1 MRDTRPTSIV
11 GTPALRKEGYGK
23 VTGGACYIDD
33 ITLPGMWHGA
43 TVRSSIAR
51 GYIKGIRFGAG
62 IAWDEFV
69 IVTAKD
75 IPGENCIPL
84 IVDHDQPVLAETQVN
99 HPEEPV
105 VLLAHPD
112 KARLQEAVAAVEID
126 YEPLPAVFTIEESER
141 QQTIVWGEDNVLKR
155 FLMEKGDVDSA
166 WQRAAHIV
174 CGEYHTGAQEQLYI
188 ENNGV
193 IAEWSE
199 ANGLTIQGSMQ
210 CPYYVHRA
218 LLRVFDLPAEKVRVI
233 QAETGGAFGGKEDY
247 PSLIAAH
254 AGLLAKKA
262 GHPVKIIYD
271 REEDLAATTKRHPSR
286 TRYRTAV
293 DEDGRLLAMDI
304 QVDLDGGAY
313 ATVTPTVL
321 SRATIHAAG
330 PYFCENIR
338 IRSHAWAT
346 NLPPHGAFRGFGSP
360 QTIFGVERQM
370 DQIAKAVGISPD
382 EVRRRNFL
390 AQGKTTATGQLVRD
404 PIDLPGMLDRAL
416 EVSEYR
422 AKRARFAR
430 ENATSNPIKH
440 GMGMASFMHGAGFTG
455 SGERYLNSL
464 VGMEADAAGHVTV
477 LVSSTEFGQGTNTML
492 SQVAAEALGLPYEDV
507 SVAQPDTQRVPNSGP
522 TVASR
527 TTMIV
532 GRLVHDAA
540 HELVAILREKN
551 LLGEKFSAA
560 EFRAACAV
568 YAERFG
574 ALRAEAR
581 YQAPEDIFWD
591 DAAYKGDAYPA
602 FAWAVY
608 VAEVA
613 VDTRTYMT
621 EVVNFYTVQ
630 EVGRVINPVLAAGQI
645 EGGVAQGVGYALYE
659 KVVWKNGRMSNNQM
673 TNYIMPT
680 AVDVPHIEVYF
691 EETPSEH
698 GPYGAKGLG
707 ELPHDGP
714 APAILNAIQDAT
726 GVSFT
731 SIPLLPEDMYL
742 RMAESPEADTK
753 ETVENVK

>member
-1 MRDTRPTSIV
+1 MRYTPQTRIV
-11 GTPALRKEGYGK
+11 GTPALRKEGFGK
-23 VTGGACYIDD
+23 VTGGARYIDD
-33 ITLPGMWHGA
+33 LALPGMWHGA
-43 TVRSSIAR
+43 TVRSNIAR
-51 GYIKGIRFGAG
+51 GTIKGIRFGAG

-84 IVDHDQPVLAETQVN
+84 IVDHDQPVLAEKYVN

-112 KARLQEAVAAVEID
+112 KARLHEAVAAVEID

-141 QQTIVWGEDNVLKR
+141 QQTIVWGENNVIKR
-155 FLMEKGDVDSA
+155 FLVEKGDVDSV

-174 CGEYHTGAQEQLYI
+174 TGEYRTGAQEQLYI

-193 IAEWSE
+193 IADWSE
-199 ANGLTIQGSMQ
+199 ADSLTIRGSMQ

-247 PSLIAAH
+247 PSMIAAH
-254 AGLLAKKA
+254 AGLLARKA
-262 GHPVKIIYD
+262 GRPIKIIYD

-293 DEDGRLLAMDI
+293 DRDGRLLAMDI
-304 QVDLDGGAY
+304 EVELDGGAY

-321 SRATIHAAG
+321 SRATIHASG

-338 IRSHAWAT
+338 IRSRAWAT

-360 QTIFGVERQM
+360 QTIFGTERHM
-370 DQIAKAVGISPD
+370 DQIAKAVGISPE

-390 AQGKTTATGQLVRD
+390 VQGKTTATDQVIRD
-404 PIDLPGMLDRAL
+404 AIDLPGMLDRAL
-416 EVSEYR
+416 KISDYD

-430 ENATSNPIKH
+430 ENAASSVIKR
-440 GMGMASFMHGAGFTG
+440 GIGVASFMHGAGFTG

-464 VGMEADAAGHVTV
+464 VGLEADAAGHVTV
-477 LVSSTEFGQGTNTML
+477 LVSSTEFGQGTNTIL
-492 SQVAAEALGLPYEDV
+492 TQVAAEALGLACEDV
-507 SVAQPDTQRVPNSGP
+507 SVAQPDTSRVPNSGP

-532 GRLVHDAA
+532 GRLVKDAA
-540 HELVAILREKN
+540 HALAGILREKK
-551 LLGEKFSAA
+551 LLGEIFSAA

-568 YAERFG
+568 YTERFG
-574 ALRAEAR
+574 ALSSEAR
-581 YQAPEDIFWD
+581 YQAPKDIFWD
-591 DAAYKGDAYPA
+591 DAAYKGEAYAA

-613 VDTRTYMT
+613 VDMRTYSAQ
-621 EVVNFYTVQ
+621 VVNFYTVQ
-630 EVGRVINPVLAAGQI
+630 EVGRVVNPLLAAGQI

-659 KVVWKNGRMSNNQM
+659 NVVWKEGRMSNNQM

-680 AVDVPHIEVYF
+680 AVDVPNIEVYF
-691 EETPSEH
+691 EETPCEH

-726 GVSFT
+726 GISFT

-742 RMAESPEADTK
+742 RMTETAVTCSM
-753 ETVENVK
+753 ETVGNLK

>member
-1 MRDTRPTSIV
+1 MRDTTQTHIV
-11 GTPALRKEGYGK
+11 GTPALRKEGIGK
-23 VTGGACYIDD
+23 VTGGARYIDD
-33 ITLPGMWHGA
+33 MALPGMWHGA
-43 TVRSSIAR
+43 TVRSNIAR
-51 GYIKGIRFGAG
+51 GIIKDIRFGAG

-84 IVDHDQPVLAETQVN
+84 IVDHDQPVLVESRVN

-112 KARLQEAVAAVEID
+112 KARLHEAVAAVEIN

-141 QQTIVWGEDNVLKR
+141 QKTIVWGEDNVIKR
-155 FLMEKGDVDSA
+155 FLVEKGDVDSA

-174 CGEYHTGAQEQLYI
+174 TGEYHTGAQEQLYI

-193 IAEWSE
+193 IADWSE
-199 ANGLTIQGSMQ
+199 ADGLTIRGSMQ
-210 CPYYVHRA
+210 CPYYIHKA

-247 PSLIAAH
+247 PSMIAAH
-254 AGLLAKKA
+254 AGLLSKKA
-262 GHPVKIIYD
+262 GRPVKIIYD

-293 DEDGRLLAMDI
+293 DGNGRLLAMDI

-330 PYFCENIR
+330 PYCCENIR

-360 QTIFGVERQM
+360 QTIFGIERHM
-370 DQIAKAVGISPD
+370 DQIAKAAGISPE

-390 AQGKTTATGQLVRD
+390 APGKTTATGQEIRD
-404 PIDLPGMLDRAL
+404 VIDLPGMLDRAL
-416 EVSEYR
+416 KVSDYE
-422 AKRARFAR
+422 AKHLRFAR
-430 ENATSNPIKH
+430 ENATSSPIKR
-440 GMGMASFMHGAGFTG
+440 GIGVASFMHGAGFTG

-464 VGMEADAAGHVTV
+464 VGLEADATGHVTV
-477 LVSSTEFGQGTNTML
+477 LVSSTEFGQGTNTIL
-492 SQVAAEALGLPYEDV
+492 SQIAAEALGLLCEDI

-532 GRLVHDAA
+532 GRLVQDSA
-540 HELVAILREKN
+540 HALAGILREKE
-551 LLGEKFSAA
+551 LLGERFSAA
-560 EFRAACAV
+560 EFRAACAA
-568 YAERFG
+568 YTERFG

-581 YQAPEDIFWD
+581 YQAPKDIFWD
-591 DAAYKGDAYPA
+591 DVAYKGEAYPA
-602 FAWAVY
+602 FAWAIY

-613 VDTRTYMT
+613 VDTRTYST
-621 EVVNFYTVQ
+621 QVVNFYALQ
-630 EVGRVINPVLAAGQI
+630 EVGRVINPLLATGQI
-645 EGGVAQGVGYALYE
+645 EGGVAQGIGYALYE

-680 AVDVPHIEVYF
+680 AVDVPNIEVYF
-691 EETPSEH
+691 EEMPCEH
-698 GPYGAKGLG
+698 GPCGAKGLG

-714 APAILNAIQDAT
+714 APAILNAIQNAT
-726 GVSFT
+726 GINFT

-742 RMAESPEADTK
+742 RMAETPEPDAK
-753 ETVENVK
+753 ETAGCV